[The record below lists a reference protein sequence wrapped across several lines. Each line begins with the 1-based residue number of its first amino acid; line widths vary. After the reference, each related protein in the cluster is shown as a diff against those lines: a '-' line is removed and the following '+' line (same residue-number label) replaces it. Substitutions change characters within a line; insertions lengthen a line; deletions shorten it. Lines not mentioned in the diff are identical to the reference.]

1 MRCPHGFERSVV
13 RCFTCDEAQSAPKR
27 RSAEAIARRRAKAT
41 EWRRNQRRRQRE
53 AELAN
58 AAPVPTPPAAEP
70 RTVRKRRVQYH
81 HLPHQPAVDSTV
93 YRQYGRRA

>member
-1 MRCPHGFERSVV
+1 MPPRLRALGRPLLHVRRGSVG
-13 RCFTCDEAQSAPKR
+13 PKR

-41 EWRRNQRRRQRE
+41 EWRRKQRRRQRE

>member
-41 EWRRNQRRRQRE
+41 EWRRKQRRRQRE
-53 AELAN
+53 AELASIALSSIA
-58 AAPVPTPPAAEP
+58 AAP
-70 RTVRKRRVQYH
+70 TVKKRRVQYH
-81 HLPHQPAVDSTV
+81 QLPQQPDVDSTV